1 MTILE
6 LHWRFQKSTNT
17 HNVFALVFCAQ
28 SILYT
33 KFHSK
38 TQNDISLVFCKHDC
52 SLQPEQKQKNTFP
65 LYYGTTFTFIM
76 QFLYT
81 KCSIQKSQSSHL
93 DGFCCKK
100 KSSLSLSC
108 EHIIFY
114 HAVFVNKMSYTKHP
128 QNMVFVAKMHIYLY
142 LYHASTF
149 TFIMLWPQIYFPV
162 TIFSLHATCYL
173 PRPPPVF

>member
-100 KSSLSLSC
+100 KLFLFIFIMRAHYLLSCSFCKQNVLYKTPPKYGFCCQNAHLSLSLSC
-108 EHIIFY
+108 EHIYFY
-114 HAVFVNKMSYTKHP
+114 HAAAPNLFSRH
-128 QNMVFVAKMHIYLY
+128 
-142 LYHASTF
+142 
-149 TFIMLWPQIYFPV
+149 YF
-162 TIFSLHATCYL
+162 
-173 PRPPPVF
+173 